1 MKNTKIIGL
10 TLALII
16 SMSMTACSN
25 TGSVSEAGS
34 SGTEPASTAS
44 VEKNAE
50 EVVKDVES
58 GKEEMPEIV
67 ASADGKGST
76 AAEYRGGDVATE
88 KNDLKKEAEYDSTA
102 LSDTRPAEDAAYEEA
117 VDSYHAETGSTDY
130 PDVVAPAPGYDDLD
144 STGDDLLT
152 GDDDII
158 SEPPVGP
165 QAGLLT
171 AGEWNDNENWGF
183 FSNLAGT
190 NKITFPS
197 FGIDPRFRARVT
209 VTGKGS
215 SEPVVNAKVRI
226 YGSGDELLWSAVTD
240 KNGVAYLFTDSP
252 SEFKGIVEYGNASA
266 EFTGFTAGASQ
277 TAPEA
282 QQGTGSTG
290 SSEIELELDGKGE
303 SYKSTDIMFIVDSTG
318 SMMDEMVFLQK
329 EFSDIAEKT
338 GDANTRYS
346 VNFYRDEGD
355 DYVTKCSDF
364 TSNINDVQGILNE
377 ETADGG
383 GDLPE
388 AVDKILEECINSTG
402 WSEKSVKLA
411 FLIFDAPPHEGKEQS
426 LQASVR
432 AAAEKGIRLIPVVA
446 SNAERETE
454 LFGRA
459 VAIKTGG
466 TYVFLTDDS
475 GVGEGHLEPVIGKYE
490 VEKLNELIIRVINSY
505 KQ

>member
-1 MKNTKIIGL
+1 
-10 TLALII
+10 
-16 SMSMTACSN
+16 
-25 TGSVSEAGS
+25 
-34 SGTEPASTAS
+34 
-44 VEKNAE
+44 
-50 EVVKDVES
+50 
-58 GKEEMPEIV
+58 
-67 ASADGKGST
+67 
-76 AAEYRGGDVATE
+76 
-88 KNDLKKEAEYDSTA
+88 
-102 LSDTRPAEDAAYEEA
+102 
-117 VDSYHAETGSTDY
+117 
-130 PDVVAPAPGYDDLD
+130 
-144 STGDDLLT
+144 
-152 GDDDII
+152 
-158 SEPPVGP
+158 
-165 QAGLLT
+165 
-171 AGEWNDNENWGF
+171 
-183 FSNLAGT
+183 
-190 NKITFPS
+190 
-197 FGIDPRFRARVT
+197 
-209 VTGKGS
+209 
-215 SEPVVNAKVRI
+215 
-226 YGSGDELLWSAVTD
+226 
-240 KNGVAYLFTDSP
+240 
-252 SEFKGIVEYGNASA
+252 
-266 EFTGFTAGASQ
+266 
-277 TAPEA
+277 
-282 QQGTGSTG
+282 
-290 SSEIELELDGKGE
+290 
-303 SYKSTDIMFIVDSTG
+303 MFIVDSTG